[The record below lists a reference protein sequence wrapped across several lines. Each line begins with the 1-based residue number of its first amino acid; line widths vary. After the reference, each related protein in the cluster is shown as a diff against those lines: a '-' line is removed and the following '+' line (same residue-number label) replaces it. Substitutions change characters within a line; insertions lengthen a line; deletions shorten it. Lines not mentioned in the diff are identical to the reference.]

1 MPQPIMNARLRPMIA
16 PTLPP
21 GITNIAI
28 TSV

>member
-1 MPQPIMNARLRPMIA
+1 MQPSAKARLRPMIS

-21 GITNIAI
+21 VIMNAAI